1 MTTSNQITTKKLIFT
16 GMFTAIISVMSQII
30 IPIQPI
36 PFSLS
41 LLAIF
46 LTGALLEP
54 KYALLS
60 TLAYILLGA
69 FGLPVFANFKGG
81 FHVIAGAT
89 GGFIMA
95 YPVMAFITSISYQL
109 SKKIKS
115 SSAVKNITDI
125 AIPTL
130 GMLFSLF
137 VCYLIGTLWFTYV
150 SGSTIAYALSVCV
163 FPFVAFDAL
172 KIVIGVA
179 SGAVLRKVTRHI
191 L

>member
-109 SKKIKS
+109 SKKTKS